1 MSTKYRLNIPLAL
14 ISSALLISAPAAA
27 QVTNMAEVPTDGEWL
42 TGDEILK
49 EYTDTVQTGMYS
61 WTRDNNGI
69 PVSFSEIHHA
79 NTITEYSEF
88 GREDFTIRGVWVV
101 KKNVI
106 CYYYDDYRINPVNCF
121 TVLKSGNCYYHYD
134 DEKAQDFKD
143 MEDWNSVGF
152 NEDETPT
159 CVPPIS

>member
-1 MSTKYRLNIPLAL
+1 MSTKYRLSSIFAAFLAAF
-14 ISSALLISAPAAA
+14 IIAAPAAA
-27 QVTNMAEVPTDGEWL
+27 QATNMAEVPTSGEWM
-42 TGDEILK
+42 TGDEILE
-49 EYTDTVQTGMYS
+49 EYTNTTQTGMYS
-61 WTRDNNGI
+61 WTRNNDGV
-69 PVSFSEIHHA
+69 PVSFSEVHYD
-79 NTITEYSEF
+79 NTITQYNEF
-88 GREDFTIRGVWVV
+88 GQTDFKIKGVWVV

-106 CYYYDDYRINPVNCF
+106 CYYYDDWRINPVNCF

-134 DEKAQDFKD
+134 DEKAPNFDD